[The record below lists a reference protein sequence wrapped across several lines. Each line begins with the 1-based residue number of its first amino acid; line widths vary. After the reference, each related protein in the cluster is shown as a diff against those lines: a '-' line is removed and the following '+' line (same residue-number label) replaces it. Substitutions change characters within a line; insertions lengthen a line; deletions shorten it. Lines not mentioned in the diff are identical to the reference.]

1 MASNQLI
8 VGVGSHEMEV
18 GSTYSVPIL
27 TLSGYVPTDPAGI
40 TLVLR
45 DPGGNVATFTYPVG
59 ATLITRS
66 AVGVNAFGFT
76 PSLQGRHVYTVTT
89 TTPGLVTSGEF
100 TVIKQGVT

>member
-8 VGVGSHEMEV
+8 VGDGSHEFEV
-18 GSTYSVPIL
+18 GSTYNVPIL

-45 DPGGNVATFTYPVG
+45 DPSSALSTFTYPVG

-66 AVGVNAFGFT
+66 NVGVNAFGAGGNNDSAHPTQPAT
-76 PSLQGRHVYTVTT
+76 PTQ
-89 TTPGLVTSGEF
+89 PTSPP
-100 TVIKQGVT
+100 Q